1 MSPRTQPGGIPIPV
15 VIEQKSPPVGSRA
28 FVAVLSV
35 ILGVAVSTTAIIG
48 FSGRYF
54 FVDRA
59 EYSQQELRAETQK
72 GETMKILQRVETTL
86 DQQASSL
93 ARLEKSFERLSEIV
107 RGVELGRRRR

>member
-1 MSPRTQPGGIPIPV
+1 MSPRTQPGGIPI
-15 VIEQKSPPVGSRA
+15 VIEQKSPPPVGSRT
-28 FVAVLSV
+28 FVAILSV
-35 ILGVAVSTTAIIG
+35 ILGIVVSTTAIIG

-59 EYSQQELRAETQK
+59 EYAQQELKAEAQK

-93 ARLEKSFERLSEIV
+93 ARMEKSFERLSDIV